1 MNMNENIK
9 SVYFEETDKISNS
22 LPIEMPEK
30 CAQCRL

>member
-9 SVYFEETDKISNS
+9 SVYFEETDKILNN

-30 CAQCRL
+30 FAQCRL